1 MGLSDLKKNAM
12 PSSNIQPSLS
22 LDEFIEAANL
32 YAMGQ
37 SPNKTKGSHF
47 AFEAATTNAKTADQ
61 TFTNITTD
69 TGLNHSNVLILHKQS
84 LGTEVLSPANVE
96 AKTHYR
102 KATFSLSEAAISQ
115 LATLSQYSTLSKS
128 KLLRFLIEQH
138 YELPI
143 ALRQLREQQRQ
154 NR

>member
-12 PSSNIQPSLS
+12 SSSSLQHSLS

-37 SPNKTKGSHF
+37 SLNKLKSNLDHKADATVTK
-47 AFEAATTNAKTADQ
+47 
-61 TFTNITTD
+61 TTD
-69 TGLNHSNVLILHKQS
+69 TTDMARSHSNVLSLHKQS
-84 LGTEVLSPANVE
+84 LETDVLFPAKVE
-96 AKTHYR
+96 TKTHYR
-102 KATFSLSEAAISQ
+102 KATFSLSEAAITH
-115 LATLSQYSTLSKS
+115 LATLAEESSISKS
-128 KLLRFLIEQH
+128 KLLRLLIEQH
-138 YELPI
+138 FDLPI

>member
-12 PSSNIQPSLS
+12 SSSSLQHSLS

-37 SPNKTKGSHF
+37 SLNKIKSNLDHKADATVTK
-47 AFEAATTNAKTADQ
+47 
-61 TFTNITTD
+61 TTD
-69 TGLNHSNVLILHKQS
+69 ITDMARSHSNVLSLHKQS
-84 LGTEVLSPANVE
+84 IETNVLFPAKVE
-96 AKTHYR
+96 TKTHYR
-102 KATFSLSEAAISQ
+102 KATFSLSEAAITH
-115 LATLSQYSTLSKS
+115 LATLAEESTISKS
-128 KLLRFLIEQH
+128 KLLRLLIEQH
-138 YELPI
+138 FDLPI

>member
-12 PSSNIQPSLS
+12 SSSCLQHSLS

-37 SPNKTKGSHF
+37 SLNKIKSNLDHKADATVTKN
-47 AFEAATTNAKTADQ
+47 TD
-61 TFTNITTD
+61 TTD
-69 TGLNHSNVLILHKQS
+69 MARSHSNVLSLHKQS
-84 LGTEVLSPANVE
+84 LEIDVLFPAKVE
-96 AKTHYR
+96 TKTHYR
-102 KATFSLSEAAISQ
+102 KATFSLSEAAITH
-115 LATLSQYSTLSKS
+115 LATLAEESSISKS
-128 KLLRFLIEQH
+128 KLLRLLIEQH
-138 YELPI
+138 FDLPI

>member
-12 PSSNIQPSLS
+12 SSSSLQHSLS

-37 SPNKTKGSHF
+37 SLNKIRSNLDHKADATVTK
-47 AFEAATTNAKTADQ
+47 
-61 TFTNITTD
+61 TTD
-69 TGLNHSNVLILHKQS
+69 TTDMARSHSNVLSLHKQS
-84 LGTEVLSPANVE
+84 LETDVLFPAKVE
-96 AKTHYR
+96 TKTHYR
-102 KATFSLSEAAISQ
+102 KATFSLSKAAITH
-115 LATLSQYSTLSKS
+115 LATLAEESSISKS
-128 KLLRFLIEQH
+128 KLLRLLIEQH
-138 YELPI
+138 FDLPI